1 MLTASAKIRR
11 RIRRRPRC
19 NIDYDILAPI
29 WMTPKPQIR
38 FMAVRKKFGGTVVL
52 DGVDFDVTSGQFWG
66 LAGVNGAGKTT
77 LIKCL
82 LDFIEP
88 DSGSIELNG
97 TSFREARSRRTLV
110 YLPERFIPPYFLSG
124 AEFIRSMLG
133 LYGQQFDVDRVDAI
147 CEELELSPESLKK
160 PVRSL
165 SKGMTQK
172 LGLAVCFLSRRDI
185 YILDE
190 PMSGLDPIARVR
202 VKRLLAGLRSE
213 GRTVLFTSHSLPDI
227 EEICDH
233 MAVLHKGKIA
243 WWGAP
248 SDLRERSGGKS
259 LETAFLECLET
270 CDRTTE
276 AERIH

>member
-1 MLTASAKIRR
+1 
-11 RIRRRPRC
+11 
-19 NIDYDILAPI
+19 
-29 WMTPKPQIR
+29 
-38 FMAVRKKFGGTVVL
+38 MAVRKRFGDSVVL
-52 DGVDFDVTSGQFWG
+52 DGIDFEVSPGQFLG
-66 LAGVNGAGKTT
+66 LAGINGAGKTT

-97 TSFREARSRRTLV
+97 TSFRESRSRRELA

-124 AEFIRSMLG
+124 AEFIRSMLN
-133 LYGQQFDVDRVDAI
+133 LYGQPYNRARVGAI
-147 CEELELSPESLKK
+147 CEELDFSTAALKK

-172 LGLAVCFLSRRDI
+172 LGLAVCFLSGSEV
-185 YILDE
+185 YVLDE

-202 VKRLLAGLRSE
+202 VKTLLARLRSE
-213 GRTVLFTSHSLPDI
+213 GRTVLLTSHSLPDI

-233 MAVLHKGKIA
+233 MLILHKGRIA
-243 WWGAP
+243 WTGVP
-248 SDLRERSGGKS
+248 SELRERSGGKP
-259 LETAFLECLET
+259 LEAAFLECIES

-276 AERIH
+276 AERMH

>member
-1 MLTASAKIRR
+1 MAPKIRFR
-11 RIRRRPRC
+11 
-19 NIDYDILAPI
+19 D
-29 WMTPKPQIR
+29 
-38 FMAVRKKFGGTVVL
+38 VRKRFGDSIVL
-52 DGVDFDVTSGQFWG
+52 DGVDFEVESGQFLG

-97 TSFREARSRRTLV
+97 TSFRQSASRQMLA

-124 AEFIRSMLG
+124 AEFITSMLD
-133 LYGQQFDVDRVDAI
+133 LYGQSHDIARVGAV
-147 CEELELSPESLKK
+147 CEELDLSTEALKK

-172 LGLAVCFLSRRDI
+172 LGLAVCFLSGRDV
-185 YILDE
+185 YVLDE

-202 VKRLLAGLRSE
+202 VKRLLARLRGE
-213 GRTVLFTSHSLPDI
+213 GRTVLLTSHSLPDI

-233 MAVLHKGKIA
+233 MLVLHRGRIA
-243 WWGAP
+243 WTGAP
-248 SDLRERSGGKS
+248 SELRERSGGQP
-259 LETAFLECLET
+259 LEAAFLECIES

-276 AERIH
+276 AERMH